1 MVNLLGP
8 GAAPQARDLESRMGE
23 ARVTPVVDRQLG
35 DAARVRAQAI
45 RFEAGVA
52 PRQRRDSGPLD
63 RTNHGQ
69 RTSPCVSCAADTKDT
84 LRGYNLDWPS
94 FISGG
99 VQGSPPPVNGA
110 GGGNR
115 TLDHSLTK
123 RMLCR

>member
-23 ARVTPVVDRQLG
+23 ACVTPVVDRQLG

-84 LRGYNLDWPS
+84 LPGYNLDWPS

-99 VQGSPPPVNGA
+99 GSRARRPLVNGA
-110 GGGNR
+110 G
-115 TLDHSLTK
+115 
-123 RMLCR
+123 